1 MTFSRDMA
9 LHNLD
14 LTYESSVARQLA
26 RYALGLKYELV
37 PEDAMHQVKR
47 SVLDTLGCVVGAYEA
62 PGRLVCEATAKE
74 LGGPEEATVFCSGM
88 RTSVLNATLVNTF
101 LVRFLDYNDS
111 GGGGHNSDCFGSLF
125 AVAERKK
132 ASGKD
137 FMMSAVVSYEL
148 GGRFRDACGG
158 GLEGL
163 EDKGWLGEVRGGI
176 TMPPAIGRLM
186 GLNEEQIANAI
197 GNTASHSL
205 PLLIL
210 DTHHEENTMAKNL
223 RFGAVCYDAI
233 LSCTLAKHGFTAPL
247 RVVEGEGGMNEVLM
261 HKEMEIH
268 KLVDFSGWRLRRV
281 RHKYLPANYVT
292 QGHVA
297 LTLDLVIEHNL
308 KPEDITAVKITV
320 GTREKLHAA
329 DHPAKKYPRNG
340 ESADHSA
347 HFANAIVIK
356 ERALGPDQY
365 LPEKFID
372 PVVLD
377 LIEKITVV
385 DDPKWPPST
394 YASTSEITTKDGR
407 HLKKHCVV
415 PKGHFDDPLT
425 DAEIEDKV
433 RKMMLK
439 HLPESQIKKIIDM
452 VWNLEKVDDIGKLIA
467 LMVFPKKG

>member
-1 MTFSRDMA
+1 M
-9 LHNLD
+9 
-14 LTYESSVARQLA
+14 
-26 RYALGLKYELV
+26 
-37 PEDAMHQVKR
+37 
-47 SVLDTLGCVVGAYEA
+47 
-62 PGRLVCEATAKE
+62 
-74 LGGPEEATVFCSGM
+74 
-88 RTSVLNATLVNTF
+88 
-101 LVRFLDYNDS
+101 RFLDFNDS
-111 GGGGHNSDCFGSLF
+111 GGGGHNSDCLSSIL

-137 FMMSAVVSYEL
+137 FMMSVVVSYEL

-197 GNTASHSL
+197 GNTASHCL

-233 LSCTLAKHGFTAPL
+233 LSCTFAKLGFTAPV

-261 HKEMEIH
+261 HKEMELN

-297 LTLDLVIEHNL
+297 LTMAIVKENDL
-308 KPEDITAVKITV
+308 KPEDIAAVKITV
-320 GTREKLHAA
+320 GAREKLHAA
-329 DHPAKKYPRNG
+329 DHPAKKYPRNA
-340 ESADHSA
+340 ESADHGA
-347 HFANAIVIK
+347 YFANAIVIK
-356 ERALGPDQY
+356 ERELGPDQY
-365 LPEKFID
+365 LPEKFTD
-372 PVVLD
+372 PVILD

-385 DDPKWPPST
+385 ADPKWPPAT

-407 HLKKHCVV
+407 HFKKHADV

-433 RKMMLK
+433 RKMMVK
-439 HLPESQIKKIIDM
+439 HLPESRIKKIIDM
-452 VWNLEKVDDIGKLIA
+452 VWNLEKVDDIGKLVA
-467 LMVFPKKG
+467 LMVFPKRA